1 MSKAGTL
8 RSPKRLALPFEFP
21 AWWWRAAVF
30 IVMILIYA
38 FFSSSTPDEFGI
50 PEAFIGLLLLVFVGS
65 RVAILSLGGFLLQ
78 RQNAVPSVAY
88 WCFMVMMLV
97 PSGWGLLVNGNTLS
111 NYFRDAIPLLYLFL
125 PIFFVPQMIHQ
136 RAAWQKLCV
145 AALCVI
151 GVAYSV
157 RHFMSDEFGIAA
169 LGQQI
174 IFGDKHYF
182 PMNPAVLFASTFLL
196 TSGLVYLF
204 DRKWLNATLLL
215 LLGVVAFASLI
226 GMLVR
231 AQIFL
236 VLLSLIFVLF
246 YQFLRYPRTL
256 GFLLIPFCVLLIFAA
271 TGLETDSLDVIF
283 DLIVAKTENAGFL
296 NARDIEFQ
304 VVIANAMSG
313 LDKLSLGEG
322 WGGLID
328 NPAGGG
334 VVRFTH
340 NLEIYGLLKGGLIGA
355 FFVGLYTVL
364 NVRIFIREGWGRLV
378 QQDIKRLP
386 LLWAI
391 GNVLCL
397 NLLAEPGFKMFSFG
411 LVLTVLW
418 LYEPLSVGFSSTS
431 KPIG

>member
-296 NARDIEFQ
+296 NARDIE
-304 VVIANAMSG
+304 
-313 LDKLSLGEG
+313 
-322 WGGLID
+322 
-328 NPAGGG
+328 
-334 VVRFTH
+334 
-340 NLEIYGLLKGGLIGA
+340 
-355 FFVGLYTVL
+355 
-364 NVRIFIREGWGRLV
+364 
-378 QQDIKRLP
+378 
-386 LLWAI
+386 
-391 GNVLCL
+391 
-397 NLLAEPGFKMFSFG
+397 
-411 LVLTVLW
+411 
-418 LYEPLSVGFSSTS
+418 
-431 KPIG
+431 